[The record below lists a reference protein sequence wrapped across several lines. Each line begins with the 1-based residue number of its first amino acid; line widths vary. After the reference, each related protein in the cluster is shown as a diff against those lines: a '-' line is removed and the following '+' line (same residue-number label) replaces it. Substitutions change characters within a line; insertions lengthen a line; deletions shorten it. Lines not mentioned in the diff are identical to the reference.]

1 MTNHGYCIC
10 AMLRYGQEGFDRA
23 GVTIEGQFSGFRFF
37 HRYLKIVDNQSELK
51 QTQKLGRH
59 MLILGWLI
67 GLALLAYLFNDIINK
82 QHNPNQQVQSS
93 INPQGVREVRLKRNR
108 QGHYVTAGTI
118 NNHPVVFLLDTG
130 ATVVSIPENIARKLE
145 LKAGPPSY
153 AHTANGVI
161 RIFSTRLD
169 SVGIGDIHLDDVP
182 AHINPHMSSNE
193 ILLGMSFLKKLELI
207 QKGDNLTL
215 KQPVPSN

>member
-1 MTNHGYCIC
+1 
-10 AMLRYGQEGFDRA
+10 
-23 GVTIEGQFSGFRFF
+23 
-37 HRYLKIVDNQSELK
+37 VDNQSELK
-51 QTQKLGRH
+51 QTRKLGRH

-108 QGHYVTAGTI
+108 QGHYVASGTI
-118 NNHPVVFLLDTG
+118 NDHPVVFLLDTG
-130 ATVVSIPENIARKLE
+130 ATVVSIPENIATRLE
-145 LKAGPPSY
+145 LKAGPASY
-153 AHTANGVI
+153 ANTANGVI
-161 RIFSTRLD
+161 RIYSTRLD
-169 SVGIGDIHLDDVP
+169 SVGIGGIHLDNVP

-193 ILLGMSFLKKLELI
+193 VLLGMSFLKKLELI

-215 KQPVPSN
+215 KQSIASN